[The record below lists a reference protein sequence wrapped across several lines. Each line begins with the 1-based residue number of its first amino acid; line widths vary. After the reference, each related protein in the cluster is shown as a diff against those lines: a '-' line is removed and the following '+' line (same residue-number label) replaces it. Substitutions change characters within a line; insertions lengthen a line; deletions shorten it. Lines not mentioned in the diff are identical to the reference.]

1 MPHKTKQ
8 SALKA
13 ARKALGE
20 TAVEGV
26 DFVLRNTGAG
36 WVYEEV
42 PAANEAAA
50 KSKARKAAKGPKA
63 TRIAETPVPPVLG
76 HPEGST
82 RTDQVMG
89 MLRAGATSKQ
99 LEAATGWQP
108 HSVRGLIGSLKRKGH
123 DITSTKVKGSPVV
136 YRLGVGDVI

>member
-13 ARKALGE
+13 ARKALGD

-36 WVYEEV
+36 WVHEEV

-50 KSKARKAAKGPKA
+50 KSKARKSPKGKKAA
-63 TRIAETPVPPVLG
+63 RVAEAPVPPVMG
-76 HPEGST
+76 RPERST
-82 RTDQVMG
+82 RTEQVMG
-89 MLRAGATSKQ
+89 MLRGGATSKEM
-99 LEAATGWQP
+99 EAATGWKP
-108 HSVRGLIGSLKRKGH
+108 HSVRGLIGALKKQGL